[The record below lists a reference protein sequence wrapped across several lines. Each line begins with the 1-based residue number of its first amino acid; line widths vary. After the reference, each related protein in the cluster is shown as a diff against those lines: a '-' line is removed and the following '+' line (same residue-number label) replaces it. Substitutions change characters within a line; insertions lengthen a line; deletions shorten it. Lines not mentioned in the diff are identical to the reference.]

1 MKNFKRI
8 ISFAMAMII
17 CASFCLINGG
27 AEWYDYTVGH
37 VDIDSDYTA
46 AYAEISITE
55 WPQDTENTDLTAV
68 TRAYLYGYIENLGER
83 FDSFSVY
90 VDLGIMLEDY
100 SQYSEDSTVNWNGE
114 DWIEAEA
121 IGQNLL
127 CGEPGY
133 AIISLGSTHELT
145 VYIYTKY
152 NRDYGWY
159 DSQPFQDGETVIFG
173 MSY

>member
-1 MKNFKRI
+1 M
-8 ISFAMAMII
+8 
-17 CASFCLINGG
+17 
-27 AEWYDYTVGH
+27 
-37 VDIDSDYTA
+37 DIDSDYTA

-68 TRAYLYGYIENLGER
+68 TKAYLYGYEINLGER

-100 SQYSEDSTVNWNGE
+100 SQYSEDSTVYWNGE
-114 DWIEAEA
+114 DRIKAEA
-121 IGQNLL
+121 LGQNLL

-133 AIISLGSTHELT
+133 AIISLGSTHIVK
-145 VYIYTKY
+145 VYINTR
-152 NRDYGWY
+152 NDPVYGWC
-159 DSQPFQDGETVIFG
+159 DSRPFQDGETVIFG